1 MQSQKNAIYFLD
13 LRAEQRIGSPLL
25 LSFDCGCLPSS
36 VGNKYGQYWPR
47 RWVPR
52 LHRSAKRQ
60 SRGDRPTV
68 SAAGSRPV
76 SQLLDLDLELFQPTV
91 VVLLRLLARSRG
103 QRLSGRAQV
112 RFERSPPSV
121 IELRP
126 LERAEEG

>member
-13 LRAEQRIGSPLL
+13 LRAEQRIVSPLL
-25 LSFDCGCLPSS
+25 LSFDCGCPPSS

-47 RWVPR
+47 RAGGYHDSIGR
-52 LHRSAKRQ
+52 RSARAAAT
-60 SRGDRPTV
+60 GPTV

-76 SQLLDLDLELFQPTV
+76 SELLDLDLELFQPTV

-112 RFERSPPSV
+112 RFER
-121 IELRP
+121 
-126 LERAEEG
+126 